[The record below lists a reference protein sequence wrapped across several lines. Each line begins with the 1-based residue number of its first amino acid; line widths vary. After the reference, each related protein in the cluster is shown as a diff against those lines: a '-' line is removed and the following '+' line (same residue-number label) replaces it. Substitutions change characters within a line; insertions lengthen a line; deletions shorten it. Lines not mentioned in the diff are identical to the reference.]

1 MKIRVSELR
10 RLIREAMLRE
20 ASGGRLVVVDVQ
32 PEYADKIGFD
42 VGDLLRTAATDYS
55 SVLFLWNGPDLG
67 MCSKD
72 ELKGY
77 YFEAL
82 DYDDEVVEKLFS
94 VAEFYDKGYGF
105 FRDLM
110 DHPCF
115 RPADVEKIVKYMI
128 ENDVRDIRDLK
139 PEDIEA
145 IGVSEL
151 LADELENYGFFI
163 PDLKDVLPVWNGSDL
178 AGGSVDECLAEV
190 ELLASAM
197 GLSLNRLGKF
207 TY

>member
-1 MKIRVSELR
+1 MKMLLSELR
-10 RLIREAMLRE
+10 QLIREAMLRE

-94 VAEFYDKGYGF
+94 VAEFYDKAGRRGGKLTFVVKVTDF
-105 FRDLM
+105 FDAEGNKVAEARM
-110 DHPCF
+110 TGVETE
-115 RPADVEKIVKYMI
+115 RP
-128 ENDVRDIRDLK
+128 
-139 PEDIEA
+139 PEE
-145 IGVSEL
+145 G
-151 LADELENYGFFI
+151 
-163 PDLKDVLPVWNGSDL
+163 
-178 AGGSVDECLAEV
+178 
-190 ELLASAM
+190 
-197 GLSLNRLGKF
+197 
-207 TY
+207 